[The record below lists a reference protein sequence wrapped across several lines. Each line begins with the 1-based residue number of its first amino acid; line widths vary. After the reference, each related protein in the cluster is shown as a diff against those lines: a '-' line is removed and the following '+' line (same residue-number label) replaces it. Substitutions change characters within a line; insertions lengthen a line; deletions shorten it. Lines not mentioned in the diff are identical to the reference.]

1 MNIIYRRAVPEDTAQ
16 CIAIRGRTRENAI
29 SAERLAAKGVTFESW
44 AQDIRSGNL
53 WGFVCLADQRMVGYC
68 FGGRLT
74 GEIVVLALLP
84 GWEAMGI
91 GKRLLHG
98 VIDILHGGGF
108 ERLYLGCS
116 SDPGS
121 RSYGFYRHLGWRS
134 TGALDAAQD
143 ELLEYFPRGAPPTPP
158 PDIH

>member
-1 MNIIYRRAVPEDTAQ
+1 MTYRQAVPEDAAH

-29 SAERLAAKGVTFESW
+29 SAERLIAKGITLESW

-53 WGFVCLADQRMVGYC
+53 WGFVCLADQQMVGYC
-68 FGGRLT
+68 FGDRLT

-84 GWEAMGI
+84 DWEAIGI
-91 GKRLLHG
+91 GKRLMHG
-98 VIDILHGGGF
+98 VIDILHGAGF
-108 ERLYLGCS
+108 ERLYLFCS

-121 RSYGFYRHLGWRS
+121 RSYGFYRHLRWRS
-134 TGALDAAQD
+134 TGELDAARD
-143 ELLEYFPRGAPPTPP
+143 ELLEYFPRGAPPTPS